1 MNISTQV
8 DRKSIRDLVLKIH
21 YDYQEIHVVRERV
34 IEGVSKD
41 LGIESNVVDSAFK
54 HLIDAGLLEM
64 VNGAF
69 DTKITYLG
77 AEKFEEIESSTK
89 PADPLMNISTYIEK
103 QIMGDNITNGDN
115 STINN
120 RSSVNKSF
128 NVNDNSDVESI
139 VKKFATHIDTIL
151 QELEKHN
158 PNATEQQQINY
169 VDAMIETD
177 LKQKFLGGFTGGT
190 GVYIEEFVIDNPV
203 YKWHKVFKAV
213 LNGWKNQSST

>member
-1 MNISTQV
+1 MNVSTQV

-54 HLIDAGLLEM
+54 LLIEAGLLKI
-64 VNGAF
+64 VNGGG
-69 DTKITYLG
+69 DVKITHLG

-128 NVNDNSDVESI
+128 NINDNSGVESI
-139 VKKFATHIDTIL
+139 VKEFAARVDNL
-151 QELEKHN
+151 LKELENRN

-169 VDAMIETD
+169 VDAIIKND
-177 LKQKFLGGFTGGT
+177 LKQKLLRGFTGGI

-213 LNGWKNQSST
+213 LNGWQNQSST